1 MSIKTITAITL
12 TAASLW
18 GVSFMAVAPAQ
29 AGQACWY
36 RATNGSGW
44 VIEALGTA
52 NKRKRACRRAKRK
65 CNRQLRRA
73 KRRHEIPRGSKS
85 PSCYKA
91 DARYIRS
98 YNMKDKGLLS

>member
-1 MSIKTITAITL
+1 MSMKTFTAITL
-12 TAASLW
+12 TAASFW
-18 GVSFMAVAPAQ
+18 GVAFLAVAPAQ

-52 NKRKRACRRAKRK
+52 NKRDRACRRAKRK

-73 KRRHEIPRGSKS
+73 QRRHEIPRGSTT
-85 PSCYKA
+85 PSCYKT
-91 DARYIRS
+91 DGRYIRS
-98 YNMKDKGLLS
+98 